1 MQVNFFATF
10 RSLTGKKSV
19 LYDLPENTTVFQLL
33 QVIAGDFPNL
43 KKRLFDENDALLTYV
58 HLFVNGRDIMLFPQV
73 LQTPLDPQD
82 KIDIF
87 PPVAGG

>member
-10 RSLTGKKSV
+10 RTLTGKKSV
-19 LYDLPENTTVFQLL
+19 LYNLPENTTVLQLL
-33 QVIAGDFPNL
+33 LAIVGDFPGL
-43 KKRLFDENDALLTYV
+43 KKKLMDENDALLTYV
-58 HLFVNGRDIMLFPQV
+58 HLFVNGRDVMLFPQG
-73 LQTPLDPQD
+73 LQTPLHPQD